1 VPEVSAAGTGI
12 DAGSAPWLCDPYSQA
27 LASGRGPLFLC
38 RSDGWMLPLE
48 VERWCGGTDAA
59 DESVLERAEGDTV
72 DVGCGPGRMV
82 AALTARGHL
91 ALGVD
96 TNPVAVSRAV
106 EAGGR
111 AVRSSVFDPLPRE
124 GAWRTAL
131 LLDGNIGIGGVP
143 GDLLSRIRE
152 IVLPGGLLV
161 VEAAGQDVHE
171 CVTVQVTDGRRD
183 PGSPFPWARVGLPAL
198 RLCAEAAGWTW
209 SEAWRVRGRR
219 FAALRSPR

>member
-1 VPEVSAAGTGI
+1 MPQVSAAGTGI

-96 TNPVAVSRAV
+96 TNPSRSRAPSRRA
-106 EAGGR
+106 AGRCARRCSTPCPGR
-111 AVRSSVFDPLPRE
+111 APGVPPCCSTATSVSAACPGTCSPGYGRSSCPAACSSSRPR
-124 GAWRTAL
+124 ARTSTSA
-131 LLDGNIGIGGVP
+131 
-143 GDLLSRIRE
+143 
-152 IVLPGGLLV
+152 
-161 VEAAGQDVHE
+161 
-171 CVTVQVTDGRRD
+171 
-183 PGSPFPWARVGLPAL
+183 
-198 RLCAEAAGWTW
+198 
-209 SEAWRVRGRR
+209 
-219 FAALRSPR
+219 